1 MGNTADNK
9 QNKTKPNK
17 NQGKEQLSRAC
28 FVSLSLVILGKPE
41 AEFVTSLLGTVTLR
55 WGSIAMVNSFKGQKG
70 KIGNSGSQTTK
81 I

>member
-1 MGNTADNK
+1 
-9 QNKTKPNK
+9 
-17 NQGKEQLSRAC
+17 
-28 FVSLSLVILGKPE
+28 VSLSLVILGKPE